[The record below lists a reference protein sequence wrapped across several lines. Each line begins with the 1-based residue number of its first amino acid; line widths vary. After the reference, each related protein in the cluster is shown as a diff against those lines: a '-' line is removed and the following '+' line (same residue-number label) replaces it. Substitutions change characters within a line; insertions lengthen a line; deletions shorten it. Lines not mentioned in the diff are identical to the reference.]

1 MNMEGIHGTYSHK
14 RECHI
19 YIQYIYNLNEN
30 ENVCGMVA
38 IFCRNDCDNMGE
50 KITIKFAYTRA
61 H

>member
-1 MNMEGIHGTYSHK
+1 MNMGGYTEHIRTNANV
-14 RECHI
+14 I